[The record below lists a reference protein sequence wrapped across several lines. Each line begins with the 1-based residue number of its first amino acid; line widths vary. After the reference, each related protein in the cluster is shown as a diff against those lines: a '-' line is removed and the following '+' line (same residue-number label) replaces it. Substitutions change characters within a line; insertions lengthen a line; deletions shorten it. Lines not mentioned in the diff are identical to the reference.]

1 MHRSSTSEDEPMAE
15 INLIP
20 LIDISLT
27 LVIILMVTTVFI
39 HNPGF
44 KLNLPKTVTHEG
56 APETPKDVTV
66 SIAPTGAYYFNGKPV
81 SLPQLQSLL
90 ITAADKDKG
99 QRVLLK
105 GDKSVRYEQ
114 VMDVMDAIRQAGLTH
129 VLLPT
134 EMKHAADAA
143 TMPPGG

>member
-1 MHRSSTSEDEPMAE
+1 MHRSSTSDDEPMAE
-15 INLIP
+15 INLVP

-56 APETPKDVTV
+56 APETAKDVTIA
-66 SIAPTGAYYFNGKPV
+66 IAPTGAYYYNGKPV
-81 SLPQLQSLL
+81 TLPQLQSLL
-90 ITAADKDKG
+90 ITAADKNRG

-105 GDKSVRYEQ
+105 GDKDVHYGQ
-114 VMDVMDAIRQAGLTH
+114 VMDVMDAIRQAGLTR

-134 EMKHAADAA
+134 ELKHAADAVV
-143 TMPPGG
+143 TQRN

>member
-1 MHRSSTSEDEPMAE
+1 MYSSSSAEDEPMAE

-44 KLNLPKTVTHEG
+44 KLHLPKTVTHEG
-56 APETPKDVTV
+56 SPETPGDVTV
-66 SIAPTGAYYFNGKPV
+66 SIAPDGEYYYNGTHET
-81 SLPQLQSLL
+81 LPQIQTLL
-90 ITAADKDKG
+90 TAAEMRDKN

-105 GDKSVRYEQ
+105 GDRSVRYDQ
-114 VMDVMDAIRQAGLTH
+114 VMQVMDAIRQAGLTR

-134 EMKHAADAA
+134 DLKPAS
-143 TMPPGG
+143 

>member
-1 MHRSSTSEDEPMAE
+1 MHRSSASEDDPMAE

-56 APETPKDVTV
+56 APETPKDVTIA
-66 SIAPTGAYYFNGKPV
+66 IAPSGAYYYNGKPAT
-81 SLPQLQSLL
+81 LPQMQASL
-90 ITAADKDKG
+90 ITAADQDKG
-99 QRVLLK
+99 QRVLIK
-105 GDKSVRYEQ
+105 GDKDVHYGQ
-114 VMDVMDAIRQAGLTH
+114 VMDVMDAIRQAGLTR

-134 EMKHAADAA
+134 DLKNQ
-143 TMPPGG
+143 GK

>member
-66 SIAPTGAYYFNGKPV
+66 SIAATGTYYFNGRPV

-105 GDKSVRYEQ
+105 GDKDVRYGQ
-114 VMDVMDAIRQAGLTH
+114 IMDVMDAIRQAGLTR

-134 EMKHAADAA
+134 EMKHAANAA
-143 TMPPGG
+143 GAGGG

>member
-1 MHRSSTSEDEPMAE
+1 MLPKTTRWRRST
-15 INLIP
+15 LIP

-56 APETPKDVTV
+56 APETPKDITV
-66 SIAPTGAYYFNGKPV
+66 AIAPNGRVLLQRPALD
-81 SLPQLQSLL
+81 LPQMQALL

-134 EMKHAADAA
+134 ELKNSASAAS
-143 TMPPGG
+143 P

>member
-1 MHRSSTSEDEPMAE
+1 MHRSTQTNDEPVAE

-66 SIAPTGAYYFNGKPV
+66 AIAPNGAYFYNGKAAT
-81 SLPQLQSLL
+81 LPQVQAFLS
-90 ITAADKDKG
+90 AAAAQDKG

-114 VMDVMDAIRQAGLTH
+114 VMAVMDAVRQAGLTR

-134 EMKHAADAA
+134 EIKDK
-143 TMPPGG
+143 

>member
-1 MHRSSTSEDEPMAE
+1 MHRSPAAEDEPMAE

-66 SIAPTGAYYFNGKPV
+66 SIAPGGDFYYNGKPE
-81 SLPQLQSLL
+81 SLPQLQALL
-90 ITAADKDKG
+90 TAAADHDKG

-114 VMDVMDAIRQAGLTH
+114 VMQVMDAIRQAGLTR

-134 EMKHAADAA
+134 DLKN
-143 TMPPGG
+143 GS

>member
-1 MHRSSTSEDEPMAE
+1 MHRSPASEDEPMAE
-15 INLIP
+15 INMIP

-66 SIAPTGAYYFNGKPV
+66 SIAPDGHFYYNGNAET
-81 SLPQLQSLL
+81 LPQLQSLL
-90 ITAADKDKG
+90 TAAAGHDKG

-114 VMDVMDAIRQAGLTH
+114 VMQVMDAIRQAGLTR

-134 EMKHAADAA
+134 DLKN
-143 TMPPGG
+143 GS

>member
-1 MHRSSTSEDEPMAE
+1 MHRTSTSEDDPMAE

-56 APETPKDVTV
+56 APETPKDVTIA
-66 SIAPTGAYYFNGKPV
+66 IAPSGAYYYNGKPAT
-81 SLPQLQSLL
+81 LPQMQALL
-90 ITAADKDKG
+90 ITAADKDMG

-134 EMKHAADAA
+134 ELKNSASAS
-143 TMPPGG
+143 P

>member
-56 APETPKDVTV
+56 ALETPKDVTV
-66 SIAPTGAYYFNGKPV
+66 SIAPTGTYYFNGRPV

-105 GDKSVRYEQ
+105 GDKDVRYGQ
-114 VMDVMDAIRQAGLTH
+114 IMDVMDAIRQAGLTR

-134 EMKHAADAA
+134 EMKHAANAA
-143 TMPPGG
+143 GMGGS

>member
-1 MHRSSTSEDEPMAE
+1 MHRSHASEDDPMAE

-56 APETPKDVTV
+56 APETPKDVTIA
-66 SIAPTGAYYFNGKPV
+66 IAPSGAYYYNGHPTT
-81 SLPQLQSLL
+81 LPQMQALL
-90 ITAADKDKG
+90 ITAADKDQG
-99 QRVLLK
+99 QRVLIK
-105 GDKSVRYEQ
+105 GDRSVRYEQ

-134 EMKHAADAA
+134 DLKNSASAS
-143 TMPPGG
+143 P

>member
-1 MHRSSTSEDEPMAE
+1 MHRSSPSEDDPVAE

-56 APETPKDVTV
+56 APETAKDVTV
-66 SIAPTGAYYFNGKPV
+66 AIAPNGRYYYNGKSV
-81 SLPQLQSLL
+81 TLPQVQALL
-90 ITAADKDKG
+90 IVAADHDKG

-114 VMDVMDAIRQAGLTH
+114 VMDVMDAIRQAGLTR

-134 EMKHAADAA
+134 DLKNAAS
-143 TMPPGG
+143 PSP